1 MKIHNDVEK
10 VLLSQEEIKEICE
23 KLGKQIT
30 KDYEGKELL
39 VVGILKGCVVF
50 FSDLI
55 RNIDLDFAIDFMVVS
70 SYGNTTESSGMVQIL
85 KDLSVDIKG
94 KNLLVV
100 EDIVDSGVT
109 LSNVKKVFLERGA
122 ANVKICTFLDKPAR
136 RKADITVD
144 YIGCSIPDEFV
155 IGYGLDYAEKYRNL
169 PYLAVLKRQVYE
181 K

>member
-1 MKIHNDVEK
+1 MSIHNDVEK
-10 VLLSQEEIKEICE
+10 VLLTEEEIGQINK
-23 KLGKQIT
+23 KLGAQIT
-30 KDYEGKELL
+30 KDFFGKDLI

-55 RNIDLDFAIDFMVVS
+55 RNIDLDFQIDFMVVS

-94 KNLLVV
+94 KNVLVV

-109 LSNVKKVFLERGA
+109 LHNVKNVFLKRGA
-122 ANVKICTFLDKPAR
+122 AEVKICTFLDKPAR
-136 RKADITVD
+136 RKTDITVD

-169 PYLAVLKRQVYE
+169 PYLGVLKRQIYE
-181 K
+181 N

>member
-85 KDLSVDIKG
+85 KDLSVELNMNIYLIHHAQVE
-94 KNLLVV
+94 NVV
-100 EDIVDSGVT
+100 FD
-109 LSNVKKVFLERGA
+109 NVIETSKPDGFS
-122 ANVKICTFLDKPAR
+122 KITIL
-136 RKADITVD
+136 
-144 YIGCSIPDEFV
+144 
-155 IGYGLDYAEKYRNL
+155 N
-169 PYLAVLKRQVYE
+169 
-181 K
+181 

>member
-1 MKIHNDVEK
+1 MKNHNDVEK
-10 VLLSQEEIKEICE
+10 VLLSQDEIKEICE

-55 RNIDLDFAIDFMVVS
+55 RNIDLDFEIDFMVVS

-94 KNLLVV
+94 KNVLVV
-100 EDIVDSGVT
+100 EDVVDSGVT
-109 LSNVKKVFLERGA
+109 LYNVKNVFLERGA
-122 ANVKICTFLDKPAR
+122 ADVKICTFLDKPAR
-136 RKADITVD
+136 RKADIAVN
-144 YIGCSIPDEFV
+144 YVGCTIPDEFV

-181 K
+181 N